1 MKPLS
6 RQIIIWL
13 IVIIG
18 TASLYGAVY
27 HWVKVKIDLPP
38 PDKRAL
44 VLIDLNQLT
53 PTPNV
58 VSAVEKEIPP
68 PEPEMEKEQ
77 DLPPL
82 PEPPP
87 KTLPKKELE
96 PEPQP
101 RPEASI
107 QQKKLEDEAQRLA
120 ELRRKR
126 EKAQQAIEAK
136 RRRQAEQLR
145 IEANQK
151 KAEAHRAKLKA
162 QIASKPSAIH
172 CPKPQYPK
180 SSQRSGHE
188 GTVILIFTV
197 DREGAVSSVR
207 VSKTSGHPALDQA
220 ALKTINQWKFKPAR
234 NGLNQ
239 PTSYEYILPIPFRL
253 K

>member
-6 RQIIIWL
+6 RQVFIWL

-58 VSAVEKEIPP
+58 VSALEKEIPP
-68 PEPEMEKEQ
+68 PEPEIEKEQEQ

-101 RPEASI
+101 HPEAAI

-151 KAEAHRAKLKA
+151 KQKRIVRSSKLKSR
-162 QIASKPSAIH
+162 QNR
-172 CPKPQYPK
+172 Q
-180 SSQRSGHE
+180 Q
-188 GTVILIFTV
+188 FTV
-197 DREGAVSSVR
+197 QNRNILNLPSVR
-207 VSKTSGHPALDQA
+207 GTKEQSSLSLRLIEK
-220 ALKTINQWKFKPAR
+220 
-234 NGLNQ
+234 GLSPQ
-239 PTSYEYILPIPFRL
+239 CVFQKRAVTQHLIRL
-253 K
+253 L